1 MNFFAYF
8 LDKFLIGDHFK
19 KAVFELLSNK
29 NLKICIPFFLF
40 LCLGS
45 VSAQKFVGDFE
56 VTHFKLPIE
65 TSTNAILEDSYG
77 FVWISSTNG
86 LWRYDGSTYKNYIKN
101 ENDHTSITD
110 NHISYLYEDQQK
122 TLWIGTYGGGLL
134 KYDRNCDCFQR
145 FIHNEQNPKSLS
157 FNEIKVIYE
166 TRDNDFYVG
175 TDGGGLNLMDRS
187 TNTFKSYQYSATDS
201 LTISHNNVLALEEDT
216 EGNLFV
222 GTWKGLN
229 IFNKDTQKVR
239 RIFNDTPKESQ
250 NHFELA
256 FFNGKLI
263 TTYNGGSIYE
273 AENNFSRINLSNNWL
288 SRVKKENNG
297 ICWFTSGDRVHIT
310 DPNFDVLQTLDLGN
324 LFYPE
329 GDFALNNIYHKK
341 NKNVT
346 WVLDASGNFFLI
358 EKKTTAF
365 KPFAKEVT
373 QASVAKTSINY
384 WFTQGDNIFIF
395 NSENGELKRLQTKF
409 SGRPIVATNQ
419 NQNVWVV
426 DPKNYY
432 QFSPM
437 GDLVQQKPRKS
448 MPSAALLSN
457 KGELWVGEILGVT
470 HYLPDSDKM
479 IHFECDPNIPSGIG
493 YFHHAS
499 IIFED
504 SKGDIWIGTQGDG
517 LKKYN
522 PDRNEF
528 VHYRHKIGD
537 KSTVSNNFVNEIFE
551 DNKNTLWIGTSAGL
565 CKLDHTANTF
575 TQIENPLIKDKI
587 INSIE
592 QDSQGNFWVGTLNG
606 LVKYNEAN
614 NEVRILNEQD
624 GLLSHKI
631 LSSSLALDSG
641 ELIFS
646 TNKGTMIFDPE
657 KVKASSVE
665 SPLYISKLW
674 VNNEL
679 VKPHSKYITKNI
691 EVEERIELNYD
702 DRKFEFEFQ
711 VINYNNNGR
720 CKFAYKLDGYDE
732 DWTQAHTN
740 QKATYTNIPSGSY
753 SFLVKASNEDGIW
766 SDSTTKIDVLIK
778 PPFWELL
785 WVRVLGSILLLSL
798 FGIMIWLIIKR
809 ERTRSKFEIEKQRV
823 LQFEE
828 VAKMKLKFFTNISH
842 ELRTPLTLI
851 ASPLDKYIREKT
863 KPNNNV
869 LEMMY
874 RNSTRLLELVNQ
886 ILDFRKLENNQK
898 LHISPQKDLSVFN
911 NINVS
916 SAYWSKEKKINY
928 EYLHPTDFGTLFFDI
943 DIIEKVATNLLSNA
957 FKYTPEGGTIKLS
970 IRLVDVNTDS
980 EGKVTSGDME
990 INVIDNG
997 IGIPLEYRDKVFERF
1012 YQLDENPEFGYSSGI
1027 GLALTAELVKLH
1039 KGSIHL
1045 LDGTE
1050 KGCHFRVKIPVGYK
1064 NYETENSILTNG
1076 LSHIDSSKTLILIVE
1091 DNQDI
1096 RKYIKDELKEQY
1108 QILEATN
1115 GKEGLQMAIATLPD
1129 IIISDIMMPET
1140 DGIQLANQLK
1150 SNELTAHIPFLFLTA
1165 KTGAENKITGLSTGA
1180 DDYIQKP
1187 FYISEIQLKI
1197 KNLLEGRKLLL
1208 KKLKKDLANNSEPE
1222 YDRQDRY
1229 LDKVN
1234 SIIDENMEDA
1244 NFSVDRLSAE
1254 LGIGRS
1260 QLYRKI
1266 QAITG
1271 KSIIEYINFHKLSTA
1286 MNLIKE
1292 GDYSLKE
1299 ISFRVGY
1306 NDNRYFSKS
1315 FKKEFGN
1322 PPSHFLPKK

>member
-1 MNFFAYF
+1 MIEAFPNKLNKIFAQ
-8 LDKFLIGDHFK
+8 I
-19 KAVFELLSNK
+19 
-29 NLKICIPFFLF
+29 FLF
-40 LCLGS
+40 IWFGT
-45 VSAQKFVGDFE
+45 VSSQKFIGDFE

-65 TSTNAILEDSYG
+65 TTTNAILEDSYG

-101 ENDHTSITD
+101 ENDNTSITD
-110 NHISYLYEDQQK
+110 NHISYLYEDKQK

-145 FIHNEQNPKSLS
+145 FIHDEQNPESLS

-175 TDGGGLNLMDRS
+175 TDGGGFNLMDRS
-187 TNTFKSYQYSATDS
+187 TNTFKSFQYSPTDT

-216 EGNLFV
+216 NGNLFV

-229 IFNKDTQKVR
+229 IFNKDTQKVK
-239 RIFNDTPKESQ
+239 RIFNNTPKESQ

-256 FFNGKLI
+256 FFNDKLL
-263 TTYNGGSIYE
+263 TTYNGGSIYHP
-273 AENNFSRINLSNNWL
+273 ENSFSRINVSNNWL
-288 SRVKKENNG
+288 NRVKKESER
-297 ICWFTSGDRVHIT
+297 ICWFTSGNRVHIV
-310 DPNFDVLQTLDLGN
+310 DANFTILLTIDLGS
-324 LFYPE
+324 LFYSE
-329 GDFALNNIYHKK
+329 GDFYLNNIYHKK
-341 NKNVT
+341 SKNAT
-346 WVLDASGNFFLI
+346 WVLDGSGNFFLI
-358 EKKTTAF
+358 EKNTTAF
-365 KPFAKEVT
+365 KPFGKEIKT
-373 QASVAKTSINY
+373 ASITKTDINY
-384 WFTQGDNIFIF
+384 WFAQGNNIFIY
-395 NSENGELKRLQTKF
+395 NEENEELKRLQTKF
-409 SGRPIVATNQ
+409 VGSPIIATNK
-419 NQNVWVV
+419 NQNVWVI
-426 DPKNYY
+426 DNQNYY
-432 QFSPM
+432 EFSPD
-437 GDLVQQKPRKS
+437 GNLIKKFKNKS
-448 MPSAALLSN
+448 MPSAAILSD
-457 KGELWVGEILGVT
+457 KGELWTGEILRVT
-470 HYLPDSDKM
+470 KYIPNSNKMTYFDCNPD
-479 IHFECDPNIPSGIG
+479 IPNGIG
-493 YFHHAS
+493 YFHRAS

-522 PDRNEF
+522 PELNEF
-528 VHYRHKIGD
+528 IHYRHSIGD
-537 KSTVSNNFVNEIFE
+537 KSTISNNFVNEIFE

-565 CKLDHTANTF
+565 CKLNQATNTF

-587 INSIE
+587 VNSIE
-592 QDSQGNFWVGTLNG
+592 QDSQENLWVGTLNG
-606 LVKYNEAN
+606 LVKFNETS

-646 TNKGTMIFDPE
+646 TDRGSMIFDPE
-657 KVKASSVE
+657 KVKASGKA

-679 VKPHSKYITKNI
+679 VKPNSKYITKNI
-691 EVEERIELNYD
+691 EVEEKIELNYD

-720 CKFAYKLDGYDE
+720 CKFAYKLDGYDS
-732 DWTQAHTN
+732 DWTQAHNN
-740 QKATYTNIPSGSY
+740 QKATYTNIPSGNY

-766 SDSTTKIDVLIK
+766 SDNTTKVDIIIK
-778 PPFWELL
+778 PPFWELG
-785 WVRVLGSILLLSL
+785 WVRVLASILILSL
-798 FGIMIWLIIKR
+798 FALMLWLIIKR

-851 ASPLDKYIREKT
+851 ASPLDKYVREKT
-863 KPNNNV
+863 KPNNHV
-869 LEMMY
+869 LDMMY

-916 SAYWSKEKKINY
+916 SSYWSKEKKITY
-928 EYLHPTDFGTLFFDI
+928 DYLYPKDNGLLFFDV
-943 DIIEKVATNLLSNA
+943 DIVEKVATNLLSNA
-957 FKYTPEGGTIKLS
+957 FKYTPEDGKIKLAV
-970 IRLVDVNTDS
+970 RFVDTHIDS
-980 EGKVTSGDME
+980 EGKVATGSME

-997 IGIPLEYRDKVFERF
+997 IGIPLEHREKVFERF

-1039 KGSIHL
+1039 KGTIQL
-1045 LDGTE
+1045 LDAKE
-1050 KGCHFRVKIPVGYK
+1050 KGCHFRVKIPIGYK
-1064 NYETENSILTNG
+1064 EYETQDAIMPNG

-1091 DNQDI
+1091 DNHDI
-1096 RKYIKDELKEQY
+1096 RKYIKDELKEQH
-1108 QILEATN
+1108 QILEAEN

-1165 KTGAENKITGLSTGA
+1165 KTGAENKIAGLSTGA

-1208 KKLKKDLANNSEPE
+1208 KKLKKDLANNIESEYE
-1222 YDRQDRY
+1222 KKDRY

-1234 SIIDENMEDA
+1234 SVIDENLEDT

-1271 KSIIEYINFHKLSTA
+1271 KSIIEYINFYKLSAA

-1292 GDYSLKE
+1292 GNYSLKE
-1299 ISFRVGY
+1299 ISYRVGY

-1322 PPSHFLPKK
+1322 PPSHYLPKK